1 MTGSELVSLYE
12 FSYGA
17 LKRNLDGITHEES
30 LLIPQP
36 AGNCI
41 NWVLGH
47 IVTARGLIL
56 SLAGGNSPLSFGDG
70 VEGSIPAQMGD
81 VASTYRRGSGPIH
94 DGDDVLDLGTLRG
107 LLADSQ
113 QQLIPALAAISDG
126 ALARPVPEAM
136 RRPPLTGSVGEAL
149 ARMVFHES
157 YHNGQ
162 IGLLRRLAGKPG
174 AIA

>member
-1 MTGSELVSLYE
+1 MTGSDLVTLYE
-12 FSYGA
+12 FSYFA
-17 LKRNLDGITHEES
+17 LNRNLDGVSNEES

-47 IVTARGLIL
+47 IVSARNAVLT
-56 SLAGGNSPLSFGDG
+56 LAGGAPIAN
-70 VEGSIPAQMGD
+70 GD
-81 VASTYRRGSGPIH
+81 VAQHYKRGSAALQP
-94 DGDDVLDLGTLRG
+94 GDKVPDIGTLRG
-107 LLADSQ
+107 WLSDSQ
-113 QQLIPALAAISDG
+113 QQLIPALAAISEKT
-126 ALARPVPEAM
+126 LSLTVPEAM
-136 RRPPLTGSVGEAL
+136 RRPPLTGSVGDAL
-149 ARMVFHES
+149 ARLAFHEA

>member
-1 MTGSELVSLYE
+1 MTGSDLLKMYE

-17 LKRNLDGITHEES
+17 LNRNLDGITQEES
-30 LLIPQP
+30 LFSPEP

-47 IVTARGLIL
+47 VVTARGTVLT
-56 SLAGGNSPLSFGDG
+56 LAGGAPILSGD
-70 VEGSIPAQMGD
+70 A
-81 VASTYRRGSGPIH
+81 AAHYRRGSEPIRA
-94 DGDDVLDLGTLRG
+94 GDHVLDLGTLRG
-107 LLADSQ
+107 MLADSQ
-113 QQLIPALAAISDG
+113 QQLIPALAAISEET
-126 ALARPVPEAM
+126 LVLPVPEHI
-136 RRPPLTGSVGEAL
+136 RRPPLTGSVAEAL
-149 ARMVFHES
+149 TRLAFHEG

>member
-1 MTGSELVSLYE
+1 MTGNDLVSLYE
-12 FSYGA
+12 FSYFA
-17 LKRNLDGITHEES
+17 INRNLDGVTHEES
-30 LLIPQP
+30 LHIPQP

-47 IVTARGLIL
+47 IVTARGAVL
-56 SLAGGNSPLSFGDG
+56 SLASGGNPLQMGDAAA
-70 VEGSIPAQMGD
+70 GSIPAQMGD
-81 VASTYRRGSGPIH
+81 AAARYRRGSGPIH
-94 DGDDVLDLGTLRG
+94 NGDNVLDLSTLRG
-107 LLADSQ
+107 FLADSQ
-113 QQLIPALAAISDG
+113 QQLIPALAVISEETL
-126 ALARPVPEAM
+126 ALPVPEAM

-149 ARMVFHES
+149 ARLVFHEG